1 MHEEKRCGDEQSEQ
15 DDPDLMREGMREW

>member
-1 MHEEKRCGDEQSEQ
+1 MHEEKRCGDEQSEE